1 MLCLE
6 SKAFA
11 PASRNRQHSTNIYN
25 DAFLRKGPSIKH
37 VHTQLGEGGWGYPK
51 CLQMRTGGR
60 GIKPEVYLPTYTISF
75 LWFWQHVCLTVPCI
89 ICRNLT
95 LPSFKMCSTETV
107 ILLQRDQC
115 VWPWNKGFFTLFLF
129 INLFFANQSWPKRFQ
144 FFFNRMLSLFY
155 ILVWYLT
162 LKKSCAA

>member
-25 DAFLRKGPSIKH
+25 GAFLRKRPSIKH

-115 VWPWNKGFFTLFLF
+115 LWPWNKGFFYLIF
-129 INLFFANQSWPKRFQ
+129 I
-144 FFFNRMLSLFY
+144 Y
-155 ILVWYLT
+155 
-162 LKKSCAA
+162 